1 MVLRTLVPSQEICS
15 ALASRGTAGGGG
27 REIRQMSNDGGLN

>member
-1 MVLRTLVPSQEICS
+1 MVLRTLAPSQEICS

-27 REIRQMSNDGGLN
+27 QRVRQMSNDGRLN